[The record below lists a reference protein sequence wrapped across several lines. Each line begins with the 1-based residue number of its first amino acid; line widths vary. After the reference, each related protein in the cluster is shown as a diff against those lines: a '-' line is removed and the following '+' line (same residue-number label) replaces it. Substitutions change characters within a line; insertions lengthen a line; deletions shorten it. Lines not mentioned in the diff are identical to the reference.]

1 MGVRVLSLFD
11 GISVGYSALIR
22 EGFAIEKYY
31 ASEIDRFAIAVS
43 AANHPDI
50 LQVGCI
56 KALDTRA
63 LAKLGRIDILLA
75 APPCQGFSPAGKRLG
90 FGHTQTQLYYEFV
103 RVLHEAKPTW
113 FLIENVANPQLI
125 EALASDLGGIAPI
138 VINSALVSGQNRVR
152 VYFTNIA
159 HVCQPSDRS
168 IRLSDVIGPY
178 DYIWRY
184 PRGNNNRTKLDD
196 ITKCPTLTTSN
207 WKHNFKVVRSGTLL
221 PFTAEQAETLQTL
234 PVGYTASVSDK
245 QRFRLLGNAWTLD
258 AITHILSALRT
269 VGEKNNTG
277 RQEDDADT
285 CEEQTTA
292 ETQDELCCR
301 GEERGLPKKRCF

>member
-1 MGVRVLSLFD
+1 MGVQVISLFD

-50 LQVGCI
+50 VQVGCI

-63 LAKLGRIDILLA
+63 LAELGRVGILLA

-258 AITHILSALRT
+258 VITHILSALRT
-269 VGEKNNTG
+269 VEEKNNAG
-277 RQEDDADT
+277 RQENDADT
-285 CEEQTTA
+285 REEQTTA
-292 ETQDELCCR
+292 EKNELCRR
-301 GEERGLPKKRCF
+301 GEKRRLP

>member
-1 MGVRVLSLFD
+1 MMRVRILSLFD

-31 ASEIDRFAIAVS
+31 ASEIDCFAIAVS

-50 LQVGCI
+50 VQVGCI
-56 KALDTRA
+56 RA
-63 LAKLGRIDILLA
+63 LGTQALAELGRIDILLA
-75 APPCQGFSPAGKRLG
+75 APPCQGFSPAGKRRG
-90 FGHTQTQLYYEFV
+90 FDHAQSRLYYDFL
-103 RVLHEAKPTW
+103 RVLREVKPTW
-113 FLIENVANPQLI
+113 CLIENVASPQLI
-125 EALASDLGGIAPI
+125 KALKNDLGGSITPI

-159 HVCQPSDRS
+159 HVCQPNDRG

-234 PVGYTASVSDK
+234 PVGYTAGVSDK

-258 AITHILSALRT
+258 VITHILSALRT
-269 VGEKNNTG
+269 VEEKNNAG
-277 RQEDDADT
+277 RQENDADT
-285 CEEQTTA
+285 REEQTTT
-292 ETQDELCCR
+292 ETQDDEFCCR
-301 GEERGLPKKRCF
+301 GEKRGLP

>member
-1 MGVRVLSLFD
+1 MMGVRVISLFD

-50 LQVGCI
+50 VQVGCI

-63 LAKLGRIDILLA
+63 LAELGRIDILLA
-75 APPCQGFSPAGKRLG
+75 APPCQGFSPAGKRRG
-90 FGHTQTQLYYEFV
+90 FGHAQSRLYYDFL
-103 RVLHEAKPTW
+103 RVLREVKPTW
-113 FLIENVANPQLI
+113 FLIENVASPQLI
-125 EALASDLGGIAPI
+125 AALKSDLGGSITPI
-138 VINSALVSGQNRVR
+138 VINSGLVSGQNRVR

-159 HVCQPSDRS
+159 HVCQPNDRG

-221 PFTAEQAETLQTL
+221 PFTAEQAGTLQTL
-234 PVGYTASVSDK
+234 PVGYTAGVSDK

-258 AITHILSALRT
+258 VITHILSALRT
-269 VGEKNNTG
+269 VEEKNNAG
-277 RQEDDADT
+277 RQENDADT
-285 CEEQTTA
+285 REEQTTA
-292 ETQDELCCR
+292 EKNELCCR
-301 GEERGLPKKRCF
+301 GEKRGLP